1 MKLQQVLIQ
10 GYRENLDFDV
20 GIVASIS
27 NLVVVLVLISIF
39 FTFAT
44 LSFHLAYW
52 NKCSLGP
59 FGRLPMCT
67 IKG

>member
-27 NLVVVLVLISIF
+27 NLVVVPSSDFVNSVLNLTGAIVLDIRMNE
-39 FTFAT
+39 T
-44 LSFHLAYW
+44 
-52 NKCSLGP
+52 KGRP
-59 FGRLPMCT
+59 FL
-67 IKG
+67 

>member
-27 NLVVVLVLISIF
+27 NLVVVPSSDFVNSVSVELEPDRCYCI
-39 FTFAT
+39 
-44 LSFHLAYW
+44 
-52 NKCSLGP
+52 G
-59 FGRLPMCT
+59 
-67 IKG
+67 

>member
-39 FTFAT
+39 FYICHA
-44 LSFHLAYW
+44 
-52 NKCSLGP
+52 
-59 FGRLPMCT
+59 
-67 IKG
+67 